1 MSLATIDSTSV
12 RDINGFTDVSHPA
25 MYGEDTWRVPFEK
38 LRREDPVHW
47 YEDSLYGPYWALSRY
62 KEIMDVELNDAAFSS
77 AQELGGVLIMDTG
90 DLAKRKSFIR
100 MDRPEHT
107 LHRQTVAPMVGP
119 TNQENMSALIRQRT
133 ADLLDELPRG
143 ETFNLVDSVSIPLT
157 TMMLATLFDFPSEER
172 QKLTY
177 WSNVATCDLNA
188 PDPVVKS
195 EEERTTVLQEM
206 AARFRELYEDR
217 AQQEPKFDLLS
228 MLAHSDA
235 AHDMDDLPFQ
245 GTVTVLVIG
254 GNDTTRNTMTGA
266 VLALSQFPDQDKL
279 LREDPELVRNLVP
292 ETIRW
297 QTPLPHMRRTAKVD
311 AEIGGKKIAKGDKIV
326 MWYISGNNDEEFFP
340 DPYRFDITRK
350 NVRRHLSFGAG
361 IHRCVGDRL
370 AELQLNILWEEILKR
385 GMRFPVEGD
394 PVRIYSTLVRG
405 YHELPVSIIA

>member
-1 MSLATIDSTSV
+1 MSVATIDNTSV
-12 RDINGFTDVSHPA
+12 RDINGFADVGHPA
-25 MYGEDTWRVPFEK
+25 MYGEDIWREPFEK

-62 KEIMDVELNDAAFSS
+62 KEIMDVELNDTAFSS
-77 AQELGGVLIMDTG
+77 AQELGGILIMDEG

-119 TNQENMSALIRQRT
+119 TNLENMTALIRQRT
-133 ADLLDELPRG
+133 STVLDELPHG

-157 TMMLATLFDFPSEER
+157 TMMLATLFDFPFEECQR
-172 QKLTY
+172 LTY

-188 PDPVVKS
+188 PDPLVKT

-206 AARFRELYEDR
+206 AARFRELYEER
-217 AQQEPKFDLLS
+217 AKQEPKFDLLS
-228 MLAHSDA
+228 MLAHSDVGR
-235 AHDMDDLPFQ
+235 DMDDLTFQ

-254 GNDTTRNTMTGA
+254 GNDTTRNTMTGS
-266 VLALSQFPDQDKL
+266 VLALSQFPEQERL
-279 LREDPELVRNLVP
+279 LREYPELVRNLIP

-297 QTPLPHMRRTAKVD
+297 QTPLPHMRRTAKTD
-311 AEIGGKKIAKGDKIV
+311 AEIGGKKIAKGDKVV
-326 MWYISGNNDEEFFP
+326 MWYISGNNDEEMFT

-385 GMRFPVEGD
+385 GMRFNVEGD
-394 PVRIYSTLVRG
+394 PVRIYSTVVRG
-405 YHELPVSIIA
+405 YHELPVSITT

>member
-1 MSLATIDSTSV
+1 MSIATIDSTSV

-25 MYGEDTWRVPFEK
+25 MYGEDTWREPFEK

-119 TNQENMSALIRQRT
+119 TNLENMSALIRQRT

-235 AHDMDDLPFQ
+235 AHDMDDLTFQ

-350 NVRRHLSFGAG
+350 NVRRHLSFVAG

-385 GMRFPVEGD
+385 GMRFQVEGD

>member
-1 MSLATIDSTSV
+1 MSIATIDSTSV

-119 TNQENMSALIRQRT
+119 TNLENMSALIRQRT

-235 AHDMDDLPFQ
+235 AHDMDDLTFQ

-279 LREDPELVRNLVP
+279 LRQDPELVRNLVP

-385 GMRFPVEGD
+385 DMRFQVEGD